1 MKVLLAAGLMLL
13 AVPAFAPP
21 ALAASGPAFDA
32 PWYDAEYK
40 SCDQDTTPEIVACV
54 SGKAKAWQA
63 RLDTA
68 LKSLLA
74 HQRPAQQERLKAAQK
89 AWSAYRDANCSYY
102 ANGEGTIARVEA
114 AECQRVLT
122 QQRARELEQ
131 ALQP

>member
-1 MKVLLAAGLMLL
+1 MKALLAAGLIAL
-13 AVPAFAPP
+13 ALPAFAAP
-21 ALAASGPAFDA
+21 AAAASGPSFDP

-54 SGKAKAWQA
+54 SGKAKAWQE

-68 LKSLLA
+68 LKTLLS
-74 HQRPAQQERLKAAQK
+74 HQRPAQQDRLKAAQK
-89 AWSAYRDANCSYY
+89 AWTAYRDANCTYY
-102 ANGEGTIARVEA
+102 ANGEGTIARIEA

-131 ALQP
+131 AAQP

>member
-1 MKVLLAAGLMLL
+1 MKVLLVAGLVFL
-13 AVPAFAPP
+13 AVPAV
-21 ALAASGPAFDA
+21 AASGPNFDA

-54 SGKAKAWQA
+54 SGKTKAWQA
-63 RLDTA
+63 RLDAA
-68 LKSLLA
+68 LKGLLA
-74 HQRPAQQERLKAAQK
+74 SQRPAQQDRLKAAQK
-89 AWSAYRDANCSYY
+89 AWGAYREANCTYY

-131 ALQP
+131 LLQP

>member
-1 MKVLLAAGLMLL
+1 MKVLLVAGLVLL
-13 AVPAFAPP
+13 AVPAV
-21 ALAASGPAFDA
+21 AASGPSFDA

-54 SGKAKAWQA
+54 SAKAKAWQA

-68 LKSLLA
+68 LKAMLA
-74 HQRPAQQERLKAAQK
+74 SQRPAQQDRLKAAQK
-89 AWSAYRDANCSYY
+89 AWVGYRDANCTYY

>member
-1 MKVLLAAGLMLL
+1 MKSLLAAGLLL
-13 AVPAFAPP
+13 VAVSGAAG
-21 ALAASGPAFDA
+21 AASFDP

-40 SCDQDTTPEIVACV
+40 TCDQDTTPEIVACV
-54 SGKAKAWQA
+54 SGKAKAWQG
-63 RLDTA
+63 RLDAA

-74 HQRPAQQERLKAAQK
+74 NQRPAQQDRLKAAQK
-89 AWSAYRDANCSYY
+89 AWMSYRDANCAYY
-102 ANGEGTIARVEA
+102 ANGEGTIARIEA